1 MQESGSH
8 NGRSNPPEDCHCR
21 GKSSNFKHFL
31 TAQPYQCVQAS
42 SKIAAPT
49 VTHLLDRNP
58 NVQLTILSRAVS
70 RAVFPSDPRIIVK
83 KGDYDD
89 EEFLL
94 EAFRGQ
100 DAVMIVISIFAM
112 EAQYKL
118 IDAAAKVSGMIS

>member
-1 MQESGSH
+1 M
-8 NGRSNPPEDCHCR
+8 
-21 GKSSNFKHFL
+21 L
-31 TAQPYQCVQAS
+31 QAS

-49 VTHLLDRNP
+49 VTHLLDRSP
-58 NVQLTILSRAVS
+58 TVQLTILSRAVS
-70 RAVFPSDPRIIVK
+70 RAVFPADPRITVK

-118 IDAAAKVSGMIS
+118 IDAAAKVSRVVLCDWRRD